1 MSSIPQSKATAV
13 THEWQLDS
21 LAAASGSNAQI
32 EGDEVAF
39 STPTATTRK
48 SNVTQINFS
57 GSSVILESFNDNNV
71 TVIIQD
77 AGVGNFVVENA
88 ANYRLITANNTAT
101 TGSAQANLTFD
112 GSALRV
118 TGSLQTTGAIISNG
132 INVIDNAIAM
142 AIALG

>member
-1 MSSIPQSKATAV
+1 MASNVRFLDQVSVSSFQGSGEGGV
-13 THEWQLDS
+13 LDIYSNGS
-21 LAAASGSNAQI
+21 L
-32 EGDEVAF
+32 F
-39 STPTATTRK
+39 K

-57 GSSVILESFNDNNV
+57 GSQVTLESFNDNNV

-77 AGVGNFVVENA
+77 LEGNFVVENA

-101 TGSAQANLTFD
+101 TGSAQENLTFN
-112 GSALRV
+112 GSTLRV
-118 TGSLQTTGAIISNG
+118 TGSLETTGAIISDG